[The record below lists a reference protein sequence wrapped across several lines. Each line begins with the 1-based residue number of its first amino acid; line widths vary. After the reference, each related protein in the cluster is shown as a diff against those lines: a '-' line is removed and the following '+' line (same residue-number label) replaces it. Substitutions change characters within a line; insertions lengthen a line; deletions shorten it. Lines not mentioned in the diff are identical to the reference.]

1 MTTINDVVIEG
12 IIVHKFVTPKIVI
25 LTINTGNATVEP
37 NYPKVLF
44 FGQFIEEI
52 EKGFEVKDHVQIT
65 GNIQSSKYKPNI
77 KNQNTISIFGESI
90 TRSDF
95 INSKTFTNKFEILGT
110 ITSIEKIVHNIVKM
124 KVLTTKHD
132 RISFVSL
139 VYYTDNPD
147 QILEQF
153 KVEDTVHI
161 NGCIQTTKKE
171 SNGEIHHFENY
182 VINTIEHADTDVE
195 QTNND

>member
-1 MTTINDVVIEG
+1 
-12 IIVHKFVTPKIVI
+12 
-25 LTINTGNATVEP
+25 
-37 NYPKVLF
+37 
-44 FGQFIEEI
+44 
-52 EKGFEVKDHVQIT
+52 
-65 GNIQSSKYKPNI
+65 
-77 KNQNTISIFGESI
+77 
-90 TRSDF
+90 
-95 INSKTFTNKFEILGT
+95 
-110 ITSIEKIVHNIVKM
+110 M